1 MHQAKHK
8 PMLNTND
15 LEATYKTNLML
26 ININQNKQLKPSEL
40 IPPCHMPFVLKIQ
53 LKHEKQTLGQSLGS
67 KGEKYFKT
75 EHENWHKSSSIK

>member
-40 IPPCHMPFVLKIQ
+40 IPPCHMPFVLKTQ
-53 LKHEKQTLGQSLGS
+53 LNHEKQTPRTRPRV
-67 KGEKYFKT
+67 KVGEIIQNRT
-75 EHENWHKSSSIK
+75 